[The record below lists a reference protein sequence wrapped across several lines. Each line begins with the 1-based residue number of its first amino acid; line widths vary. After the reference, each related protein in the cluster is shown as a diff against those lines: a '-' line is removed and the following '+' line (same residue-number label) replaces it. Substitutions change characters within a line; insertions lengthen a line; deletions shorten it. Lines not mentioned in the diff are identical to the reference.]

1 MSDSNTSGA
10 TALITPATESA
21 AKKVGEKAVDR
32 GLNAIIDFVKSKF
45 GETQVKIG
53 VVFDRYLENAT
64 QRYNQIRT
72 LATGTT
78 PRNIIGEDSLYVNI
92 GLNYNGAEIDTSTVD
107 SMLEI
112 SNNLLILGT
121 GGVGKSMLTRY
132 LFLDTAEYEG
142 YVPVL
147 IELRRIGNQPSGQL
161 SILDLI
167 YGCMRD
173 FDVELPK
180 DQFEYSLQLGKYLF
194 LFDGFDE
201 VKSSLAK
208 ETAEAIQMFSAKYP
222 KNSFIVT
229 SRPRTETSPLETYT
243 VMESM
248 PLSKTQAVELA
259 SRIWTEDEKTKE
271 FCQQLDET
279 LYERHKDF
287 AENPLLL
294 TMMFLTFMRN
304 SSIPDHLS
312 DFYQKAYDALYS
324 AHDNQDKG
332 CYKRDFQCKTLDENE
347 FRQILSHFCFQSYF
361 KESYEFYEND
371 IISYLQASLKKLG
384 FNNVKAADY
393 LMDLRNVV
401 CMIIKDGETYRFS
414 HRSFQTYFAAY
425 YTAHTLTDEQQKRL
439 FSETLLD
446 IDACFEK
453 DDYYALLMQ
462 IESER
467 FAENALEHG
476 LQQLIQDARASPYP
490 NNEFLLRAGYIGI
503 KIRPMEPNEY
513 FTASR
518 QIFFHVNSRDN
529 SCYNFN
535 VLTLFMN
542 YWGFIYD
549 ALDGFLC
556 DQYSSNVQAIED
568 YMRCIR
574 KDVSSKFSDLDDTLT
589 FEEIDS
595 SSYITDDERQHLYRM
610 IIECRWNGGIYAPIS
625 EWLSKLDAKR
635 ASLKSPSFIDDL

>member
-1 MSDSNTSGA
+1 MSDSNTSSA
-10 TALITPATESA
+10 TALSTPTAESA

-92 GLNYNGAEIDTSTVD
+92 GLNYNGAEIDTSTID

-259 SRIWTEDEKTKE
+259 SRIWTEDERV
-271 FCQQLDET
+271 LPAIG
-279 LYERHKDF
+279 R
-287 AENPLLL
+287 
-294 TMMFLTFMRN
+294 
-304 SSIPDHLS
+304 
-312 DFYQKAYDALYS
+312 
-324 AHDNQDKG
+324 
-332 CYKRDFQCKTLDENE
+332 
-347 FRQILSHFCFQSYF
+347 
-361 KESYEFYEND
+361 
-371 IISYLQASLKKLG
+371 
-384 FNNVKAADY
+384 
-393 LMDLRNVV
+393 
-401 CMIIKDGETYRFS
+401 
-414 HRSFQTYFAAY
+414 
-425 YTAHTLTDEQQKRL
+425 
-439 FSETLLD
+439 
-446 IDACFEK
+446 
-453 DDYYALLMQ
+453 
-462 IESER
+462 
-467 FAENALEHG
+467 NAL
-476 LQQLIQDARASPYP
+476 
-490 NNEFLLRAGYIGI
+490 
-503 KIRPMEPNEY
+503 
-513 FTASR
+513 
-518 QIFFHVNSRDN
+518 
-529 SCYNFN
+529 
-535 VLTLFMN
+535 
-542 YWGFIYD
+542 
-549 ALDGFLC
+549 
-556 DQYSSNVQAIED
+556 
-568 YMRCIR
+568 R
-574 KDVSSKFSDLDDTLT
+574 K
-589 FEEIDS
+589 
-595 SSYITDDERQHLYRM
+595 
-610 IIECRWNGGIYAPIS
+610 A
-625 EWLSKLDAKR
+625 
-635 ASLKSPSFIDDL
+635 